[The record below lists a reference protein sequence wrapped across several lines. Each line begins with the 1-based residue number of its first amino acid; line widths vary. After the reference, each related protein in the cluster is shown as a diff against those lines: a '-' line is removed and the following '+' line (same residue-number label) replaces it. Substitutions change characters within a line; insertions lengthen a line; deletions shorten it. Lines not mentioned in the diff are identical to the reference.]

1 MSTEPERRILESI
14 PQRTTYPEELR
25 RAEWPAGR
33 GGAPRVGVGLS
44 GGGIRSATVSLGFF
58 QALARYGLL
67 RHIDYLSTVSGG
79 GYFGAFYGHL
89 IHRRTVAPDG
99 THRSPQEVMEAVEA
113 ELGSPRSTPVGFLR
127 DNGRYLSPN
136 GAGDLLV
143 SGAVA
148 LRNWVAVMVVLGSLA
163 LLVMTAVVGVRVGL
177 VRLPGVVDVVTAWSG
192 PPWVSPFF
200 LLSGLGLLV
209 LTVPPGWAYW
219 IVPVGAQGRRPRQW
233 LGRWAVPAGGVGVAG
248 ALLVLLARGS
258 LALEGAPRW
267 LWALAGF
274 ATLAVLTV
282 GRYVLAEVE
291 GRRERRAATEDAE
304 SPGPPR
310 VEGLTTLMR
319 SALSRGLTRAL
330 VVVVG
335 LLLLAVVDS
344 VGGFIAHWIRSQE
357 GAGGLVVGFYAGLV
371 GFVGAL
377 RPRLMALLTRPG
389 ADERPSVP
397 VGFVANV
404 AAGLLILAF
413 LGGMGTIPH
422 LVGPRL
428 GLLALGVISAL
439 VVLLLGGVWPFV
451 NRSSLHAVYEA
462 RLRRAYLGATN
473 PARANEGEDFPPI
486 TRPHPGDGLPLASY
500 NPARFGGPVHLI
512 NVTVNE
518 TVDGRSQVQQRDR
531 KGVGMAVGPA
541 GVSVSRTHH
550 ALWESSREGPDFM
563 GWVKGLGRRGGDGS
577 DRPAAASAGDAPQ
590 DRAFRVFPGSA
601 RAESLDVGQWVAI
614 SGAAFSTG
622 LGSRTSL
629 GFSFLAGLFN
639 IRLGYWWGSG
649 VNPEE
654 RRGRSR
660 RTLLQR
666 AGARLRRLCPVQWAL
681 LDEWLARFPGVAR
694 PEWYLSDGGHFEN
707 LGGYEL
713 VRRRLPFILLCDN
726 EQDPDYRFSGLA
738 DLVRKARTDFHTD
751 IHFLEEGELEAL
763 MEADLTGSR
772 KGPGIRWVGALS
784 ALRRGRRS
792 RDAAADPLT
801 GRMRV
806 LEDPDRSGL
815 SLARAALARVTYP
828 ALPGVAPEE
837 TGWLLYVK
845 PTLVGDE
852 PPDLTQYHRARP
864 DFPHESTAD
873 QFFDEAQW
881 ESYRK
886 LGDWMAAKLFAGDAG
901 VTNPLR
907 GMMEGSWRPRVA
919 GRGP

>member
-1 MSTEPERRILESI
+1 VPTDPDRRILEPI
-14 PQRTTYPEELR
+14 PQRVTYPEELR
-25 RAEWPAGR
+25 RAEWPPER

-44 GGGIRSATVSLGFF
+44 GGGIRSATISLGFF
-58 QALARYGLL
+58 QALARCGLL

-89 IHRRTVAPDG
+89 IQRRRLAPDG
-99 THRSPQEVMEAVEA
+99 TPRTPEEVMEAVEQ
-113 ELGSPRSTPVGFLR
+113 ELASPRAAPVGFLR

-163 LLVMTAVVGVRVGL
+163 LLVMTSVVGVRVGL
-177 VRLPGVVDVVTAWSG
+177 VRLPGMMEFVAAWTG
-192 PPWVSPFF
+192 PSWVSPFF
-200 LLSGLGLLV
+200 LLTGVGLLV
-209 LTVPPGWAYW
+209 LTIPPGWAYW
-219 IVPVGAQGRRPRQW
+219 IVPVGERGRQLRQW
-233 LGRWAVPAGGVGVAG
+233 LGRWGVPATGVGLAG
-248 ALLVLLARGS
+248 AVAVLVGRGS
-258 LALEGAPRW
+258 PAMEDAPGW

-274 ATLAVLTV
+274 GALSVLTV

-291 GRRERRAATEDAE
+291 GRRERRAATEDVA
-304 SPGPPR
+304 SPDPKP

-319 SALSRGLTRAL
+319 SSLSRGLTRA
-330 VVVVG
+330 VMVVVG
-335 LLLLAVVDS
+335 LLLLAVVDT
-344 VGGFIAHWIRSQE
+344 VGGFIAHWIRTQE
-357 GAGGLVVGFYAGLV
+357 GVAGVVAGFYAAVVGLA
-371 GFVGAL
+371 GAL
-377 RPRLMALLTRPG
+377 RPRLLAILTRPE
-389 ADERPSVP
+389 ADERPSLP
-397 VGFVANV
+397 VGLVANV
-404 AAGLLILAF
+404 AAILLLVAL
-413 LGGMGTIPH
+413 LGGLGTIPH
-422 LVGPRL
+422 LVGPGG
-428 GLLALGVISAL
+428 GLLVLWVISAAL
-439 VVLLLGGVWPFV
+439 VLLVGGLWPFV

-486 TRPHPGDGLPLASY
+486 TQPHPGDGLPLAAY

-550 ALWESSREGPDFM
+550 ALWERSKEEPDFRE
-563 GWVKGLGRRGGDGS
+563 WVKGLGRKGAEGT
-577 DRPAAASAGDAPQ
+577 DRLAPAGAGDTPGE
-590 DRAFRVFPGSA
+590 RSFRVFPRSA

-649 VNPEE
+649 VNPGD
-654 RRGRSR
+654 RQGRSR

-666 AGARLRRLCPVQWAL
+666 TGARLRRLCPVQWAL
-681 LDEWLARFPGVAR
+681 LDEWFARFPGVAR

-713 VRRRLPFILLCDN
+713 IRRRLPFILLCDN

-772 KGPGIRWVGALS
+772 KGPGIRWVGAIS

-792 RDAAADPLT
+792 RDAAPDPLT
-801 GRMRV
+801 GKLRV
-806 LEDPDRSGL
+806 LEDPDRRGL
-815 SLARAALARVTYP
+815 SLAHAALARVTYP
-828 ALPGVAPEE
+828 AMAGGPPEE
-837 TGWLLYVK
+837 T
-845 PTLVGDE
+845 E
-852 PPDLTQYHRARP
+852 
-864 DFPHESTAD
+864 
-873 QFFDEAQW
+873 
-881 ESYRK
+881 
-886 LGDWMAAKLFAGDAG
+886 
-901 VTNPLR
+901 
-907 GMMEGSWRPRVA
+907 
-919 GRGP
+919 